1 MVWRALDSDRGGEDG
16 GGLLA
21 FAMALLLGNEGQE
34 GVDAGAGLISW
45 ELGKDADEG
54 VEEGVLESLDV
65 HSDGGGAHVLV
76 FVLDE
81 EGDWDLQEVGATR
94 LKGLSW

>member
-54 VEEGVLESLDV
+54 VEEGVLESFDV